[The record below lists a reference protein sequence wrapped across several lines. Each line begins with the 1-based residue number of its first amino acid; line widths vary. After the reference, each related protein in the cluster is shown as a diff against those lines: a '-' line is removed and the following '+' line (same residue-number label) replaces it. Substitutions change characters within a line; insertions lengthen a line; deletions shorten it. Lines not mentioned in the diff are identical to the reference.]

1 MEFTHLMKQGR
12 LSLAIGLVFLAV
24 CFLTGELLSSLGTSA
39 ALRLARESLMIA
51 GTVAM
56 WRPMEIYLYS
66 WWPLRRR
73 GQIYEKLSR
82 MAVEVKR
89 RE

>member
-1 MEFTHLMKQGR
+1 MKQGR
-12 LSLAIGLVFLAV
+12 MSLIIGFVFLAV
-24 CFLTGELLSSLGTSA
+24 CLLASELLSGLGGGT
-39 ALRLARESLMIA
+39 LNRLLRESLMIG

-73 GQIYEKLSR
+73 GQIYEKLSQ
-82 MAVEVKR
+82 MDVEVRKKN
-89 RE
+89 

>member
-1 MEFTHLMKQGR
+1 MKQGR
-12 LSLAIGLVFLAV
+12 MSLAIGFVFLAV
-24 CFLTGELLSSLGTSA
+24 CLLASELLNGLGGGTLS
-39 ALRLARESLMIA
+39 RLLRESLMIG

-73 GQIYEKLSR
+73 GQIYEKMSH
-82 MAVEVKR
+82 MAVEVRKR
-89 RE
+89 E

>member
-1 MEFTHLMKQGR
+1 MSLM
-12 LSLAIGLVFLAV
+12 IGCL
-24 CFLTGELLSSLGTSA
+24 FLTGCLLGSELLNGVGGGTFNQ
-39 ALRLARESLMIA
+39 LLRESLMIG

-66 WWPLRRR
+66 CWPLRRL
-73 GQIYEKLSR
+73 GQIYAKMSQ
-82 MAVEVKR
+82 MDVEVKK